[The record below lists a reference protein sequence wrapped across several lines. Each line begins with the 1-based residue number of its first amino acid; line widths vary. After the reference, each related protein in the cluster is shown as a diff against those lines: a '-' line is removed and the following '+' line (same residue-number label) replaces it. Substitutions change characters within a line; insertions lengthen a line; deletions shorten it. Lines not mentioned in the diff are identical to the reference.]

1 LSIPSLEPSYDWT
14 FSYKLSRPVY
24 CKQLVADNTIKFE
37 KDSNNNLTGFMI
49 DVEHKTDSDAT
60 KINEMKAKKLE
71 KILTILS
78 GMELKALP
86 AGAEGVPKKPGLRRV
101 SNAVIVKYNIEG
113 SIDKIDITDSN
124 LSNITNKDMNPEFDY
139 LSDEVAHKS
148 HGRYS
153 EAI

>member
-1 LSIPSLEPSYDWT
+1 MQSTVPISDNFYIWDLMKSDIVVHTISRASYDWT

-37 KDSNNNLTGFMI
+37 KDSNNNLTGFKI
-49 DVEHKTDSDAT
+49 EVENKTDSDAT

-101 SNAVIVKYNIEG
+101 SNAVIVSTILKDRLIR
-113 SIDKIDITDSN
+113 SILQTP
-124 LSNITNKDMNPEFDY
+124 TY
-139 LSDEVAHKS
+139 QT
-148 HGRYS
+148 
-153 EAI
+153 